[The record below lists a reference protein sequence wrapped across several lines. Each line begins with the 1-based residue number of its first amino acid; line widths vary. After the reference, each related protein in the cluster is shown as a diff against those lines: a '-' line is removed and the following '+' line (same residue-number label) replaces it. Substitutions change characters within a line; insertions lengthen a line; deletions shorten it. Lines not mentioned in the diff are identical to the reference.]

1 MWKITEL
8 ITLRAKE
15 PIRALQKPQRSLNP
29 VTKAAAKP
37 KIIALM
43 IKVKKQKVMNVMGA
57 EIKLKIGRNTALRI
71 PKTTADIKALLKESI
86 STPVGSLE
94 IINILTAVTN
104 KVIRKAIISNS
115 LLNDITQSQFSDT
128 HIL

>member
-1 MWKITEL
+1 
-8 ITLRAKE
+8 
-15 PIRALQKPQRSLNP
+15 
-29 VTKAAAKP
+29 
-37 KIIALM
+37 M
-43 IKVKKQKVMNVMGA
+43 IKVKKPKVMNVMGA

-71 PKTTADIKALLKESI
+71 PKATADIKALLKESI

-94 IINILTAVTN
+94 IINKLTAVTN

-115 LLNDITQSQFSDT
+115 LLNDITQFSDT